1 MSNDC
6 WGYTEYTII
15 DRVQEIEKALKKKMY
30 QSALALALTLPDICG
45 GIMCPN
51 ADTGFRYKAWF
62 NKSVT
67 AMYQPKCLPKV
78 CDSTKRIIN
87 GEIIYKLR
95 CAYLHSGED
104 RASNGE
110 IKKQLCGKEDKGYTV
125 SFNLIL
131 TLDMEG
137 IMCNTDSE
145 ESLRQYEIYINIRKL
160 CKNLCEATRTYLE
173 HIEEKNIYLRSTS
186 LYSSVQWH
194 IDCEEFEK
202 EVRGEE

>member
-1 MSNDC
+1 M
-6 WGYTEYTII
+6 
-15 DRVQEIEKALKKKMY
+15 
-30 QSALALALTLPDICG
+30 
-45 GIMCPN
+45 
-51 ADTGFRYKAWF
+51 
-62 NKSVT
+62 
-67 AMYQPKCLPKV
+67 
-78 CDSTKRIIN
+78 
-87 GEIIYKLR
+87 R

-104 RASNGE
+104 RVSNGE

-160 CKNLCEATRTYLE
+160 CKNLCEATKFYVEGMERNELCS
-173 HIEEKNIYLRSTS
+173 KASS

-194 IDCEEFEK
+194 IDRKEFEK
-202 EVRGEE
+202 ERR

>member
-1 MSNDC
+1 MSNDR

-62 NKSVT
+62 NKYVT
-67 AMYQPKCLPKV
+67 PMYLPKCLPKV

-104 RASNGE
+104 RVSNGE
-110 IKKQLCGKEDKGYTV
+110 IKKQLCG
-125 SFNLIL
+125 
-131 TLDMEG
+131 
-137 IMCNTDSE
+137 
-145 ESLRQYEIYINIRKL
+145 
-160 CKNLCEATRTYLE
+160 
-173 HIEEKNIYLRSTS
+173 
-186 LYSSVQWH
+186 
-194 IDCEEFEK
+194 
-202 EVRGEE
+202 